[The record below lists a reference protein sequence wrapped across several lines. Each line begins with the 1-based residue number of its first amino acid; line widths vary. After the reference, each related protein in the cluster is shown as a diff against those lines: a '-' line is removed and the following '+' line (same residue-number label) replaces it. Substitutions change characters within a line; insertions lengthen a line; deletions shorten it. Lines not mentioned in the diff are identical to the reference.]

1 MRLVDLSSCHYGDSS
16 LFSTCQFLSQASTS
30 EDSNIV
36 VRLEMSRLT
45 TAQVINLGE
54 YLEPEFDP
62 TSLTNPQ
69 LLGVLGYHNV
79 HYPTPYTK
87 PKLVQIFNDEIK
99 AKADKLKKER
109 LKKEN
114 SLASDEGII
123 DGHSGQPL
131 KGGSKVELIHSRSGI
146 S

>member
-1 MRLVDLSSCHYGDSS
+1 
-16 LFSTCQFLSQASTS
+16 
-30 EDSNIV
+30 
-36 VRLEMSRLT
+36 MSRLT

-54 YLEPEFDP
+54 YLDPDFDP

-69 LLGVLGYHNV
+69 LLGVLGYHNI
-79 HYPTPYTK
+79 HYPTPYSK

-99 AKADKLKKER
+99 AKAGKLKKER
-109 LKKEN
+109 LKKEK

-131 KGGSKVELIHSRSGI
+131 NSGSKVKLAHSVSDVG
-146 S
+146 